1 MEAFQTVAIQGKGD
15 AEAREEQSRNNTIA
29 LRQGLG
35 STSSDTHNN
44 IFELFIKLKKVKVK
58 SLSCVRLFVTPVDC
72 SPPGSSVHG
81 ILQARV
87 LEWVAF
93 AFSRGSS

>member
-35 STSSDTHNN
+35 STSSDTHNS
-44 IFELFIKLKKVKVK
+44 IFELFKV
-58 SLSCVRLFVTPVDC
+58 S
-72 SPPGSSVHG
+72 
-81 ILQARV
+81 
-87 LEWVAF
+87 
-93 AFSRGSS
+93 AFSKPEKDHLRLH